1 MRLATL
7 ASGNGS
13 ALRAAALVDERWSST
28 SLPSPAGSRPLAR
41 LRTSRGIFRRI
52 ESCSDG
58 AWLADD
64 SIACIQRILDA
75 EAADPAPGRDRFALD
90 AVRLGLPVTRPAS
103 SSRRAATT
111 GPIEGEPG
119 DLGRARP

>member
-13 ALRAAALVDERWSST
+13 ALRAAALVDERW
-28 SLPSPAGSRPLAR
+28 LVDIAAVARRLVGRLRDADLAR
-41 LRTSRGIFRRI
+41 HLPAI
-52 ESCSDG
+52 ESGADG

-75 EAADPAPGRDRFALD
+75 EAADPAPGRDRFALT
-90 AVRLGLPVTRPAS
+90 P
-103 SSRRAATT
+103 
-111 GPIEGEPG
+111 
-119 DLGRARP
+119 